1 MTTRAAMWV
10 FLAALI
16 GLPACGGGGD
26 RDDGAY
32 LLSEDPRSLQ
42 NPCVSP
48 DGDRAVVTAFH
59 DGYGQGA
66 ADLVMVDLETGALE
80 DLVADGARNVNHP
93 GHCWN
98 GSNLVVFASDVAG
111 DGFDLHSL
119 DPDSGDVSRI
129 TDLPDRDATQATW
142 TGDGAWIAFLSEDA
156 SGAVVTLVQP
166 DGSSETPLTDPADV
180 VTHPTASPTDDR
192 VAYQRLVDGV
202 WNLELVDPGSTTP
215 EELTDASGDDV
226 EPSWTWDGSRVVFTS
241 DRDGQAE
248 PDLYAV
254 AIEGCEVSQMLA
266 NDLFEG
272 APALT
277 SDDGFVLF
285 ETADA
290 TGDATDLWYIPSP
303 GG

>member
-1 MTTRAAMWV
+1 MTSRATA
-10 FLAALI
+10 LITIAALA
-16 GLPACGGGGD
+16 GLPACGNGGD

-48 DGDRAVVTAFH
+48 EGDRAVVTAFH
-59 DGYGQGA
+59 DGYDRGA
-66 ADLVMVDLETGALE
+66 ADLVLVDLETGALE
-80 DLVADGARNVNHP
+80 DLVADGARNVNHA

-98 GSNLVVFASDVAG
+98 GSNLVVFSSDVEG
-111 DGFDLHSL
+111 EGWDLHTL
-119 DPDSGDVSRI
+119 DPDTGETTRL
-129 TDLPDRDATQATW
+129 TDRPDRDATQATW
-142 TGDGAWIAFLSEDA
+142 TGGGAWIVFLSEDA
-156 SGAVVTLVQP
+156 DGVVISRLRA
-166 DGSSETPLTDPADV
+166 DGGGEIPVTDVTDV
-180 VTHPTASPTDDR
+180 VSQPAASPTDDR
-192 VAYQRLVDGV
+192 IAYQRLVDGA
-202 WNLELVDPGSTTP
+202 WNLALVDPGVSAP

-226 EPSWTWDGSRVVFTS
+226 DPSWTWDGSRVVFSS

-248 PDLYAV
+248 PDLYVV
-254 AIEGCEVSQMLA
+254 AIEGCEITHLLD

>member
-1 MTTRAAMWV
+1 MTPRIR
-10 FLAALI
+10 ALI
-16 GLPACGGGGD
+16 TVVALAGLPACGSSGD

-48 DGDRAVVTAFH
+48 AGDRAVVTAFH
-59 DGYGQGA
+59 DGYDQGA
-66 ADLVMVDLETGALE
+66 ADLVLVDLETGALE

-98 GSNLVVFASDVAG
+98 GSNLVVYASDVEG
-111 DGFDLHSL
+111 EGFDLYVL
-119 DPDSGDVSRI
+119 DPDTGDTTRL
-129 TDLPDRDATQATW
+129 TDRPDRDATEATW
-142 TGDGAWIAFLSEDA
+142 TGDGAWIVFSSEDA
-156 SGAVVTLVQP
+156 DGAVIARIQP
-166 DGSSETPLTDPADV
+166 DGAGETALTGVDDV
-180 VTHPTASPTDDR
+180 VTHPSASPTDDR

-202 WNLELVDPGSTTP
+202 WNLELVDPGSTP

-226 EPSWTWDGSRVVFTS
+226 APSWTWDGSRVVFTS

-254 AIEGCEVSQMLA
+254 AIEGCEISQMLG
-266 NDLFEG
+266 NGLFEG